1 MESEAKSRA
10 KSEAKSEAESEAE
23 IIYSFN
29 IKLEINN
36 DDIDK

>member
-1 MESEAKSRA
+1 MHISNYIAIELAKSRA
-10 KSEAKSEAESEAE
+10 KSEAE

-29 IKLEINN
+29 IKLDIDN